1 MSVGLEV
8 IDKSLHPGSASLI
21 VRPQGDVL
29 VDAFENRAAQP
40 GAGRNLVSRIRHL
53 NVDGAIIFRRHV
65 LAVALLPD
73 FNSHHWIT
81 TLVNVRNLI
90 GAIFGSVINCRTCNQ
105 RRMAHGQSTGKEIV
119 HAVVLIAASGDQVV
133 SLVPGID
140 GRTEK
145 RSGQVR
151 RRTGDHFL
159 VSSALQAWR
168 RPRSGFYAVSRISN
182 RVVPRGLDCTD
193 GQRLKGVADA
203 VSNILRPMSVAS

>member
-40 GAGRNLVSRIRHL
+40 GAGRQLVDCIRHL
-53 NVDGAIIFRRHV
+53 NVDGAIVFRRHV

-73 FNSHHWIT
+73 LNSHDWIT
-81 TLVNVRNLI
+81 TLVNVGNLI
-90 GAIFGSVINCRTCNQ
+90 GAVFGSVINRRTCNQ
-105 RRMAHGQSTGKEIV
+105 RRMPHGQSARKEIV
-119 HAVVLIAASGDQVV
+119 HAVVLIVASGDQVA

-145 RSGQVR
+145 GSSQIR
-151 RRTGDHFL
+151 RRTGDRFL
-159 VSSALQAWR
+159 ISSALQVWR
-168 RPRSGFYAVSRISN
+168 RPRSGLYAVSRVNNCI
-182 RVVPRGLDCTD
+182 
-193 GQRLKGVADA
+193 
-203 VSNILRPMSVAS
+203 VSRAIDRTGG

>member
-40 GAGRNLVSRIRHL
+40 GAGRQLVDRIRHL

-73 FNSHHWIT
+73 LNSHHWIT
-81 TLVNVRNLI
+81 TLVNVGNLI
-90 GAIFGSVINCRTCNQ
+90 GAIFRSVINRRTCNQ
-105 RRMAHGQSTGKEIV
+105 RGMAHGQSTGKEIV
-119 HAVVLIAASGDQVV
+119 HAVVLIAAAGDQVV

-140 GRTEK
+140 GRSEK
-145 RSGQVR
+145 PSGEVR
-151 RRTGDHFL
+151 TRTGDHFL
-159 VSSALQAWR
+159 VPSTLKAWR
-168 RPRSGFYAVSRISN
+168 GSRSGFYAVSRINN
-182 RVVPRGLDCTD
+182 RVVPRGIDRTG
-193 GQRLKGVADA
+193 GQRLQ
-203 VSNILRPMSVAS
+203 